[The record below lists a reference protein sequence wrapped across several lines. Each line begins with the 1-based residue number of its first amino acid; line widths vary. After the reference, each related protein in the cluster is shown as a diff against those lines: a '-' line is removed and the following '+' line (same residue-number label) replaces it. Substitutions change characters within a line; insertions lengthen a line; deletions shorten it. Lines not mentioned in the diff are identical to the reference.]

1 MRKICE
7 DGTGAAGTGRGGI
20 VVGASVVVVVVVVVD
35 DVVVV
40 VNIEDFKLLTDV
52 GSTVVFD
59 K

>member
-1 MRKICE
+1 M
-7 DGTGAAGTGRGGI
+7 
-20 VVGASVVVVVVVVVD
+20 VVLEIVVVVDDVVVVVVDDGVVVVVD

-40 VNIEDFKLLTDV
+40 VVIEDFKLLTDV

>member
-7 DGTGAAGTGRGGI
+7 DGTGAAGTGRGEI
-20 VVGASVVVVVVVVVD
+20 VVGASVVVVVVE

-40 VNIEDFKLLTDV
+40 VNIEDFRLLTDV

>member
-7 DGTGAAGTGRGGI
+7 DGTGAAGTGRGEI
-20 VVGASVVVVVVVVVD
+20 VVGASVVVVVVVVD